1 MNSGWQLSGDA
12 PTAYTRFAHKI
23 MEPWTDDLILAAG
36 CRDGDRVLDVACGAG
51 LVANRVGPVSGKLCS
66 ITGIDI
72 NEGMLNV
79 ARRNS
84 QIEWHQGS
92 ATDLPFTDGSFDVVL
107 CQQGLQYF
115 PDRPAAIKEIGRVLA
130 PGGRLSLNVWGA
142 MDRQPFFIALV
153 SAIGT
158 FLGPEAQAAFDLN
171 FSLKT
176 VKELRTLAEDA
187 ELSNVRVRFEH
198 RTLRY
203 PVPAGLVAGFIG
215 ATPITAQFLALPD
228 DRKQAF
234 VADVVERLATY
245 VDDAGLAVPMENH
258 FLSAAKPG

>member
-1 MNSGWQLSGDA
+1 MLPAARVWW
-12 PTAYTRFAHKI
+12 PT
-23 MEPWTDDLILAAG
+23 DL
-36 CRDGDRVLDVACGAG
+36 
-51 LVANRVGPVSGKLCS
+51 VSGKLCS

-92 ATDLPFTDGSFDVVL
+92 AIDLPFADGSFDVEL
-107 CQQGLQYF
+107 SQQGLQYF

-142 MDRQPFFIALV
+142 MDRQPFFVGLV

-158 FLGPEAQAAFDLN
+158 FLGLEAQAAFDLN
-171 FSLKT
+171 FSLNT
-176 VKELRTLAEDA
+176 VKELRTLADDA
-187 ELSNVRVRFEH
+187 GLTNARVRFEH

-203 PVPAGLVAGFIG
+203 PAAAGFVAGFIG

-228 DRKQAF
+228 DRKRAF
-234 VADVVERLATY
+234 VADVVERLAGY
-245 VDDAGLAVPMENH
+245 VDDTGLAAPMENH
-258 FLSAAKPG
+258 FLTASKPG